1 MVMMIQQ
8 EIILMSITLVE
19 IKDFNA
25 LIENTPF
32 FDRPVQNKQETCEK
46 LVEMARNDNYTT
58 ENLLDYLYH

>member
-1 MVMMIQQ
+1 MMILQ

-32 FDRPVQNKQETCEK
+32 FDRPVQNKQETYEK
-46 LVEMARNDNYTT
+46 LFEMTRNDNYTT